1 MGRHA
6 EIEGR
11 PKHIYSIYKKM
22 KNKGKTF
29 DELYDLF
36 AVRVIVE
43 TDKDCYAVLGAVHTM
58 WRPLPQRFKDYI
70 AVPKRNMYQSLHTT
84 LVGEDG
90 KPFEVQIRT
99 FDMHRTAEY
108 GIAAHW
114 KYKDGTTKITDFD
127 AKLTW
132 LREMMEWQ
140 NDMKDSREFMEAL
153 KVDLFSANVLVYSP
167 KGDVKDLVKGS
178 TPLDFAYSVHT
189 EVGNKCV
196 GAKVNGKLVPLN
208 YELQTADIIEIM
220 TSASSKGPSR
230 DWLNMVKT
238 ATARNKIRNW
248 FKKEGREENVR
259 KGREMLEREAR
270 RRGYDLYELTKPEW
284 LKPIYKR
291 YTAQTLDDIYAMVGY
306 GGLTTSQVLV
316 RLIDQYR
323 EENKLERLTVERGSG
338 RGGHSK
344 PEDAII
350 VRGMEDFAVRLAK
363 CCNPA
368 QGDDI
373 VGFIPRGRGVGVHRV
388 ACDNRNDKDFPTEQ
402 RIEVSWRPKP
412 S

>member
-1 MGRHA
+1 
-6 EIEGR
+6 
-11 PKHIYSIYKKM
+11 
-22 KNKGKTF
+22 
-29 DELYDLF
+29 
-36 AVRVIVE
+36 
-43 TDKDCYAVLGAVHTM
+43 
-58 WRPLPQRFKDYI
+58 
-70 AVPKRNMYQSLHTT
+70 MYQSLHTT

-208 YELQTADIIEIM
+208 YELQTADR
-220 TSASSKGPSR
+220 S
-230 DWLNMVKT
+230 V
-238 ATARNKIRNW
+238 
-248 FKKEGREENVR
+248 
-259 KGREMLEREAR
+259 
-270 RRGYDLYELTKPEW
+270 
-284 LKPIYKR
+284 
-291 YTAQTLDDIYAMVGY
+291 
-306 GGLTTSQVLV
+306 
-316 RLIDQYR
+316 
-323 EENKLERLTVERGSG
+323 
-338 RGGHSK
+338 
-344 PEDAII
+344 
-350 VRGMEDFAVRLAK
+350 
-363 CCNPA
+363 
-368 QGDDI
+368 
-373 VGFIPRGRGVGVHRV
+373 
-388 ACDNRNDKDFPTEQ
+388 
-402 RIEVSWRPKP
+402 
-412 S
+412 